1 MYLSPQETNENPL
14 ITRGSDSKDQAQAT
28 NLIPNENV
36 GTSSVTRSN
45 SLLERIQQSKKIKST
60 ARSISNTNMME
71 NIESGDAT
79 RTIGISKQDQP
90 SKVYNTSD
98 FNTNMTEQ
106 NYSFAPPTVPQY
118 SPICQ
123 QHNPEYGNPES
134 KIQSVWKNVSE
145 KVIHSTNS
153 FFSSGEKMESMN
165 YQRESLLMDPHDE
178 DPLAGP
184 AIPINSD
191 SNFTINSNIPPNEQI
206 GVTDATL
213 KFFTANSNNS
223 RVSMDLGSEVE
234 EYNMVGYM
242 KQFLLDMKD
251 MLLAAPRYVQ
261 SLILVMSVLI
271 LWLLFA

>member
-1 MYLSPQETNENPL
+1 MYSPPLETNENPL
-14 ITRGSDSKDQAQAT
+14 LAGGSDSKDQAQAT
-28 NLIPNENV
+28 NLILNENV

-60 ARSISNTNMME
+60 ARSISNTNIME

-90 SKVYNTSD
+90 SNAYNTSD

-118 SPICQ
+118 SPIYQ
-123 QHNPEYGNPES
+123 QHNPEYGKPKS

-184 AIPINSD
+184 TIPINSA
-191 SNFTINSNIPPNEQI
+191 SNFTINSNIPPNEQM
-206 GVTDATL
+206 GVTDVML
-213 KFFTANSNNS
+213 KSFTANSNNS
-223 RVSMDLGSEVE
+223 RVSMGLGAEVE

-242 KQFLLDMKD
+242 KQLLLDMKD

-261 SLILVMSVLI
+261 GCILVMSILI
-271 LWLLFA
+271 LWLLFV

>member
-1 MYLSPQETNENPL
+1 MYSPPLETNENPL
-14 ITRGSDSKDQAQAT
+14 LAGGSDSKDQAQAT
-28 NLIPNENV
+28 NLILNENV

-60 ARSISNTNMME
+60 ARSISNTNIME

-90 SKVYNTSD
+90 SNAYNTSD

-118 SPICQ
+118 SPIYQ
-123 QHNPEYGNPES
+123 QHNPEYGKPKS

-184 AIPINSD
+184 TIPINSA
-191 SNFTINSNIPPNEQI
+191 SNFTINSNIPPNEQM
-206 GVTDATL
+206 GVTDVML
-213 KFFTANSNNS
+213 KSFTANSNNS
-223 RVSMDLGSEVE
+223 RVSMDLGAEVE

-242 KQFLLDMKD
+242 KQLLLDMKD

-261 SLILVMSVLI
+261 GCILVMSILI
-271 LWLLFA
+271 LWLLFV

>member
-1 MYLSPQETNENPL
+1 MYSPPLETNENPL
-14 ITRGSDSKDQAQAT
+14 LAGGSDSKDQAQAT
-28 NLIPNENV
+28 NLILNENV

-60 ARSISNTNMME
+60 ARSISNTNIME

-90 SKVYNTSD
+90 SNAYNTSD

-118 SPICQ
+118 SPIYQ
-123 QHNPEYGNPES
+123 QHNPEYGKPKS

-184 AIPINSD
+184 TIPINSA
-191 SNFTINSNIPPNEQI
+191 SNFTINSNIPPNEQM
-206 GVTDATL
+206 GVTDVTL
-213 KFFTANSNNS
+213 KSFTANSNNP
-223 RVSMDLGSEVE
+223 RVSMDLGAEVE

-242 KQFLLDMKD
+242 KQLLLDMKD

-261 SLILVMSVLI
+261 GCILVMSILI
-271 LWLLFA
+271 LWLLFV

>member
-1 MYLSPQETNENPL
+1 MYSPPLETNENPL
-14 ITRGSDSKDQAQAT
+14 LAGGSDSKDQAQAT
-28 NLIPNENV
+28 NLILNENV

-60 ARSISNTNMME
+60 ARSISNTNIME

-90 SKVYNTSD
+90 SNAYNTSD

-118 SPICQ
+118 SPIYQ

-184 AIPINSD
+184 TIPINSA
-191 SNFTINSNIPPNEQI
+191 SNFTINSNIPPNEQM
-206 GVTDATL
+206 GVTDVML
-213 KFFTANSNNS
+213 KSFTANSNNS
-223 RVSMDLGSEVE
+223 RVSMDLGAEVE

-242 KQFLLDMKD
+242 KQLLLDMKD

-261 SLILVMSVLI
+261 GCILVMSILI
-271 LWLLFA
+271 LWLLFV

>member
-1 MYLSPQETNENPL
+1 MYSPPLETNENPL
-14 ITRGSDSKDQAQAT
+14 LAGGSDSKDQAQAT
-28 NLIPNENV
+28 NLILNENV

-60 ARSISNTNMME
+60 ARSISNTNIME

-90 SKVYNTSD
+90 SNAYNTSD

-118 SPICQ
+118 SPIYQ

-184 AIPINSD
+184 TIPINSA
-191 SNFTINSNIPPNEQI
+191 SNFTINSNIPPNEQM
-206 GVTDATL
+206 GVTDVTL
-213 KFFTANSNNS
+213 KSFTANSNNS
-223 RVSMDLGSEVE
+223 RVSMDLGAEVE

-242 KQFLLDMKD
+242 KQLLLDMKD

-261 SLILVMSVLI
+261 GCILVMSILI

>member
-1 MYLSPQETNENPL
+1 MYSPPLETNENPL
-14 ITRGSDSKDQAQAT
+14 LAGGSDSKNQAQAT
-28 NLIPNENV
+28 NLILNENV

-60 ARSISNTNMME
+60 ARSISNTNIME

-90 SKVYNTSD
+90 SNAYNTSD

-118 SPICQ
+118 SPIYQ
-123 QHNPEYGNPES
+123 QHNPEYGKPKS

-184 AIPINSD
+184 TIPINSA
-191 SNFTINSNIPPNEQI
+191 SNFTINSNIPPNEQM
-206 GVTDATL
+206 GVTDVML
-213 KFFTANSNNS
+213 KSFTANSNNS
-223 RVSMDLGSEVE
+223 RVSMDLGAEVE

-242 KQFLLDMKD
+242 KQLLLDMKD

-261 SLILVMSVLI
+261 GCILVMSILI
-271 LWLLFA
+271 LWLLFV